1 MRFTDFVP
9 GVSYAPARLR
19 AEQVLAEREA
29 RGVHQPMLDIYQLK
43 AEAEHLGVRLRDWRC
58 MESIL
63 IKQQEARARG
73 GFKASR

>member
-1 MRFTDFVP
+1 
-9 GVSYAPARLR
+9 
-19 AEQVLAEREA
+19 
-29 RGVHQPMLDIYQLK
+29 MLDIYQLK